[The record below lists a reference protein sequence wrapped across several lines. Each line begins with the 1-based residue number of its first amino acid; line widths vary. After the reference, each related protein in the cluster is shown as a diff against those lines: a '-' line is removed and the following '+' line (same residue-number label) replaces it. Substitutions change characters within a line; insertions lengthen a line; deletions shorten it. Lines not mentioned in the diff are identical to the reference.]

1 MIIDI
6 VLFILGFVFL
16 VQGATILVDGS
27 AAIAKKFHI
36 SNLVIGLT
44 IVAFGTSAPEL
55 IVSAMASFKG
65 NADIAFG
72 NIIGSNISNTLLILG
87 VAALIYPLM
96 VKKSIVHRQIPFSL
110 FSIILVG
117 ILVNDFLLSKVNLN
131 ILSRI
136 DGLILIFFFTIFI
149 YYTFSS
155 NKNKEGLI
163 ESISPDEIEEHN
175 ITLSIV
181 MIIGGLIG
189 LFLGG
194 RWIVSGAI
202 EIATWFGLSQALVG
216 LTIVAVGT
224 SLPEL
229 AASAVAAYRKQ
240 TDIAIGNVIGSNV
253 FNLLWVLGLGSMI
266 RPISYNPILNV
277 DMLLLFSVTILLLLL
292 IYVGRK
298 NILGRIEGG
307 ALLILYVSYI
317 IFLVWR
323 G

>member
-6 VLFILGFVFL
+6 ILFVLGFVFL

-27 AAIAKKFHI
+27 AAIAKRFHI
-36 SNLVIGLT
+36 SNLIIGLT

-55 IVSAMASFKG
+55 IVSAMAAFKG
-65 NADIAFG
+65 NSDIAMG

-87 VAALIYPLM
+87 VAALIYPLI
-96 VKKSIVHRQIPFSL
+96 VKKTIVHRQIPFSL
-110 FSIILVG
+110 FAVFLVG
-117 ILVNDFLLSKVNLN
+117 ILVNDFLFSGADTNF
-131 ILSRI
+131 LSRI

-155 NKNKEGLI
+155 NKNKEGLV
-163 ESISPDEIEEHN
+163 ESISPSEIKEHN
-175 ITLSIV
+175 VALSIV
-181 MIIGGLIG
+181 MIVGGLIG

-194 RWIVSGAI
+194 RWIVNGAV

-229 AASAVAAYRKQ
+229 AASAIAAYRKQ
-240 TDIAIGNVIGSNV
+240 TDIAIGNVVGSNV
-253 FNLLWVLGLGSMI
+253 FNLLWVLGLGSII

-277 DMLLLFSVTILLLLL
+277 DIILLFAITVLLLLL
-292 IYVGRK
+292 IYIGRK
-298 NILGRIEGG
+298 NILGRVEGG
-307 ALLILYVSYI
+307 VLLTLYISYI
-317 IFLVWR
+317 VFLVWR